1 MSSPSCLPKGD
12 SVALFFGPKVP
23 ENKAQKRQ
31 QRRRELKKMRRS
43 TKLSRT
49 VARNTSNHA
58 FHNRLGRAWLTNE
71 CSRVDRSG
79 IPIPVQR
86 ELMVAFSSPEIG
98 RWRMLERSLSSE
110 AKVVYDR
117 FMSQMTEAKA
127 EQKRGG
133 FPHSKLKRWWV
144 DVQGQSGRRQ
154 RRQKMR
160 EEGLLGAGYGERV
173 NNEGEEVGN
182 EGVGLDNEGEGLGM
196 GGYRDEDGDGEEV
209 NDEDEDSGE
218 QDSDL
223 DSNDEIGDPVKDMT
237 PVPVS
242 REMTPVPVSRDMT
255 PVPVS
260 REMTPLPIEGGQ
272 RWGY

>member
-1 MSSPSCLPKGD
+1 
-12 SVALFFGPKVP
+12 
-23 ENKAQKRQ
+23 
-31 QRRRELKKMRRS
+31 
-43 TKLSRT
+43 
-49 VARNTSNHA
+49 
-58 FHNRLGRAWLTNE
+58 
-71 CSRVDRSG
+71 
-79 IPIPVQR
+79 
-86 ELMVAFSSPEIG
+86 MVAFSSPEIG